1 MTLHAIVAALGGAL
15 YAGGA
20 RANVPAPGH
29 SRSDRSVSLL
39 LSGDR
44 LVIHSFGAAS
54 WRAVR
59 DHLHAAGL
67 IDRDGRPAAGP
78 EAGTGG
84 GVGTGVP
91 DPRPDRAT
99 RLAAARRL
107 WAEAGPLTPASLS
120 RRHLVLRAIRTDLA
134 ALAGLRHHGAPV
146 RRRSGDPAGRPG
158 GGRLCLWRRDAR
170 RGDGALPGRPGRG
183 GGCGPGGRGAP
194 RGGRRRRDRA
204 GPRRRR
210 PGPGDRRPGP
220 GGSRAGADR
229 PGRAGGHHRGAV
241 PGGAPGPE
249 GGGLGPGGAGGRARG
264 GGRAGGRGPGAGG
277 PGSVRRAECDGARG
291 RDGRLQSRPARPADG
306 GGDARVDPGA
316 RRRSADGP
324 DRADRA
330 AVRPRR
336 RPRPCPAVGVRPR
349 GVGRGLQPE
358 GRPGHRGP
366 GRRGA

>member
-134 ALAGLRHHGAPV
+134 ALAGLRHHGAAPLGV
-146 RRRSGDPAGRPG
+146 YRASGATRPALLAAITAPSGGLTAVEVTYLAPSGARDLRLRTPRKTVGLVPPG
-158 GGRLCLWRRDAR
+158 SAVCLAQPAATLLV
-170 RGDGALPGRPGRG
+170 GEGVMSVLSASEALGLPGWALLSAHNLAAWTP
-183 GGCGPGGRGAP
+183 
-194 RGGRRRRDRA
+194 
-204 GPRRRR
+204 
-210 PGPGDRRPGP
+210 
-220 GGSRAGADR
+220 
-229 PGRAGGHHRGAV
+229 
-241 PGGAPGPE
+241 
-249 GGGLGPGGAGGRARG
+249 
-264 GGRAGGRGPGAGG
+264 
-277 PGSVRRAECDGARG
+277 
-291 RDGRLQSRPARPADG
+291 PA
-306 GGDARVDPGA
+306 
-316 RRRSADGP
+316 
-324 DRADRA
+324 
-330 AVRPRR
+330 
-336 RPRPCPAVGVRPR
+336 
-349 GVGRGLQPE
+349 GVGRVVIAAD
-358 GRPGHRGP
+358 
-366 GRRGA
+366 RGACGEAAAARLLRRLRRLEVEAIVAPPPGAAEDWNAWATEKRRKEGT